1 MWTGRRISGAEAK
14 EHRIVNHVVEKGK
27 ALSKVRT
34 IIEEMKGVGPLSQM
48 MTKQSIDRGT
58 DMSLQQGFMQEA
70 DLAYMLTW
78 SDDRAE
84 GLKAFSERRKPDFK
98 GQ

>member
-1 MWTGRRISGAEAK
+1 
-14 EHRIVNHVVEKGK
+14 
-27 ALSKVRT
+27 
-34 IIEEMKGVGPLSQM
+34 
-48 MTKQSIDRGT
+48 
-58 DMSLQQGFMQEA
+58 
-70 DLAYMLTW
+70 MLTW